1 MQSSESSKI
10 IDEEKYDDK
19 TFAMN
24 ANAISQMMDVLEK
37 SETSSNRSDSF
48 EITLNESQISDKRT
62 IKLVHEGVR
71 GLISIIKDKY
81 VQLRQQR
88 KEILK
93 LRERV
98 KLTEAQAQQFE
109 EVKSELERNRQEKS
123 SLEMKLRELS
133 LSSEST
139 TELKER
145 IERLEG
151 ERRIQDTII
160 SRNLNLKEKE
170 IYDLNADRDQ
180 LLQKLNNVMSSLNIC
195 KEEFD
200 KIHSA
205 LKM

>member
-10 IDEEKYDDK
+10 IDEEKYNDK

-37 SETSSNRSDSF
+37 SETSSTRSDSF